1 MSFIELTRTD
11 SDKSKVTVNTAHIL
25 TFHTVVGKTEYQ
37 GSGTRIQLGGGAL
50 PAYSFI
56 LVTESYDEVRRLIG
70 LGWLRCGES
79 FQGDICDRRLDEDGR
94 CPIHGQ
100 VGA

>member
-1 MSFIELTRTD
+1 MSFIEVTR
-11 SDKSKVTVNTAHIL
+11 SDGSVFTVNTHHIL
-25 TFHTVVGKTEYQ
+25 TIDTVVAKTEYE
-37 GSGTRIQLGGGAL
+37 GSGTRIQLGGGSL
-50 PAYSFI
+50 PAYSFTM
-56 LVTESYDEVRRLIG
+56 VTESYDEVRRLIG

-94 CPIHGQ
+94 CPVHGQ